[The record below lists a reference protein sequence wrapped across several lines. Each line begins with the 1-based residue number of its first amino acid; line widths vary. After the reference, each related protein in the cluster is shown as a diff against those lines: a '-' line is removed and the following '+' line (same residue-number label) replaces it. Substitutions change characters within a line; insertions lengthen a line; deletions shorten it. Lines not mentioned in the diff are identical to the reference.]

1 MQVSSMVSSG
11 EKIINI
17 ICYKR
22 MNFLI
27 KNAEYLEKYTDI
39 WIKANNI
46 IKKENDCQPIY
57 I

>member
-1 MQVSSMVSSG
+1 MSAYLKSSDA
-11 EKIINI
+11 EIKW
-17 ICYKR
+17 

-39 WIKANNI
+39 WIKVNNI
-46 IKKENDCQPIY
+46 IKKEFDCQPVY